1 MKYQPARVQLGQGQN
16 GGLVAWL
23 WSQARR
29 VGQALCRAFCCARDS
44 RILAAMYSL
53 SRSRGVVSVGI
64 NEPPDV
70 QAEVEI
76 LGREAAGLDGEAEPV
91 GVDLE
96 EAERLLGVVGVGRFG
111 DFGYVDQGAVGRVVL
126 LG

>member
-29 VGQALCRAFCCARDS
+29 VGQALCRAFCRARDS

-53 SRSRGVVSVGI
+53 SGSRGVVMWGSPEMGRGLPDSV
-64 NEPPDV
+64 
-70 QAEVEI
+70 
-76 LGREAAGLDGEAEPV
+76 PV
-91 GVDLE
+91 GLF
-96 EAERLLGVVGVGRFG
+96 ERLKIDGGGPAVLPYPLKDGLKIGVLSRH
-111 DFGYVDQGAVGRVVL
+111 
-126 LG
+126 